1 MEDPIFDFDQTS
13 SNSLNSGYVAPNFST
28 HQPAFQVIS
37 NKQEEINTSR
47 KRFTQ
52 EEDATL
58 KSLVDKLGVKLWD
71 EIALHMPNRTA
82 RQCRDRYNNYLFKE
96 ITHQPWTPEED
107 RLILEKYQ
115 EYGPHWVKIAK
126 FLNGRSGN
134 NIKNRW
140 HKYLNKKMSGRPPEP
155 TDPRPQIDLGKEIGL
170 YSSDF
175 STDFFLGYN
184 NDSHQM
190 NTGSRNVFH
199 F

>member
-1 MEDPIFDFDQTS
+1 MET
-13 SNSLNSGYVAPNFST
+13 
-28 HQPAFQVIS
+28 
-37 NKQEEINTSR
+37 ER
-47 KRFTQ
+47 KETPHRTNRKFTAQ
-52 EEDATL
+52 EDAVL
-58 KSLVDKLGVKLWD
+58 KKLVHEMGENCWPDLASKMKGR
-71 EIALHMPNRTA
+71 NA
-82 RQCRDRYNNYLFKE
+82 RQCHDRWFNYLSPK
-96 ITHQPWTPEED
+96 INNSPWTPEED
-107 RLILEKYQ
+107 KLILEKYQ

-175 STDFFLGYN
+175 SSDFFLGYN
-184 NDSHQM
+184 NDQNESK
-190 NTGSRNVFH
+190 GNVHNYFQ

>member
-1 MEDPIFDFDQTS
+1 MEDPDFDFVS
-13 SNSLNSGYVAPNFST
+13 SFSGNSASSFTAGNASKA
-28 HQPAFQVIS
+28 
-37 NKQEEINTSR
+37 EENTSR

-107 RLILEKYQ
+107 KLILEKYQ

-134 NIKNRW
+134 NVKNRW
-140 HKYLNKKMSGRPPEP
+140 HKYLNKKMLGRPPEP
-155 TDPRPQIDLGKEIGL
+155 SAPRPTIDLGKEIGFQFQN
-170 YSSDF
+170 DF
-175 STDFFLGYN
+175 GTDFFSGFNYDN
-184 NDSHQM
+184 NNSSASMH
-190 NTGSRNVFH
+190 NVYEDIGF
-199 F
+199 